1 MIWYKDISLKLWADT
16 LVRDF
21 TRDNVPV
28 LNDEENWQEWGNRL
42 VEEPSFAKAGC
53 PETTEFDTHEAWAQA
68 VCAAMADFS

>member
-16 LVRDF
+16 IVRDF
-21 TRDNVPV
+21 MSDNVPM
-28 LNDEENWQEWGNRL
+28 LDDEENWREWGNRL

-53 PETTEFDTHEAWAQA
+53 PPTDGFDNHESWAQA